1 MYVSDLWFASAEV
14 RRKIAF
20 NVICLI
26 IFKLFIDVKNCDIL
40 MNDAKENP
48 TGFVAY
54 LSYVRELWGV
64 SDKVS
69 RKIAQ
74 FS

>member
-1 MYVSDLWFASAEV
+1 M
-14 RRKIAF
+14 KNKKGAF
-20 NVICLI
+20 ISVCA
-26 IFKLFIDVKNCDIL
+26 VKNCDIL

-54 LSYVRELWGV
+54 LSYVRDLWGV

-74 FS
+74 FYISLISNGVI

>member
-1 MYVSDLWFASAEV
+1 
-14 RRKIAF
+14 
-20 NVICLI
+20 
-26 IFKLFIDVKNCDIL
+26 

-69 RKIAQ
+69 R
-74 FS
+74 

>member
-1 MYVSDLWFASAEV
+1 M
-14 RRKIAF
+14 KNKKGAF
-20 NVICLI
+20 ISVCA
-26 IFKLFIDVKNCDIL
+26 VKNCDIL

-74 FS
+74 FL